1 MSAPVGPVDAALKQR
16 VHGRLLAD
24 VAGGAAASGPS
35 LRETIA
41 ELVRREAPLLT
52 EPRHSAVVEELV
64 HEVVGLGPLQPLLAD
79 PTVTEVMV
87 NAGRSVYVERA
98 GRVEPVPVTLDPA
111 TTVRLVER
119 IIGPLG
125 LRLDRAAPVVDA
137 RLPDGSRLHAVIP
150 PLAVDGPCLTIR
162 RFTAGGVDLAGFG
175 VGAAPAA
182 YLRWVVAHGTNVVVS
197 GSTSAGKTTLCNTL
211 AGAVPPT
218 ERIVTIE
225 ETAELHLP
233 LPHVIRLEA
242 RLPNAEGAGGVTV
255 RDLVRAALRMRP
267 DRLVVG
273 EVRGGEAFDLLQ
285 ACNTGHDGSLT
296 TVHANGI
303 DAVLD
308 RLTGLVLSA
317 DTGLR
322 GPAVR
327 GLIAE
332 AFDLVVHVARRD
344 GRRRVEAIGEIRR
357 AGGVVHVAPLFTRV
371 DRDLVAVG
379 PPTRATRRPDVGA
392 PDARW
397 FR

>member
-1 MSAPVGPVDAALKQR
+1 MNATASPADAALKQR

-24 VAGGAAASGPS
+24 VAVGTTAPGPS
-35 LRETIA
+35 LREVIA

-52 EPRHSAVVEELV
+52 EPRHCAVVEELV
-64 HEVVGLGPLQPLLAD
+64 HEVAGLGPLQPLLAD

-98 GRVEPVPVTLDPA
+98 GRVEPVPITLDPS

-162 RFTAGGVDLAGFG
+162 RFTAGGVDLGGFG

-182 YLRWVVAHGTNVVVS
+182 FLRWAVAHGANVVVS

-225 ETAELHLP
+225 ETAELRLP

-344 GRRRVEAIGEIRR
+344 GTRRVEAIGEIRR
-357 AGGVVHVAPLFTRV
+357 AGGVVHVVPLFTRV
-371 DRDLVAVG
+371 DRALVAVG

>member
-1 MSAPVGPVDAALKQR
+1 MSAPVAPVDAALKQR

-98 GRVEPVPVTLDPA
+98 GRVEPVPVALDPA

-182 YLRWVVAHGTNVVVS
+182 YLRWAVAHGTNVVVS

-327 GLIAE
+327 GLVAE

-357 AGGVVHVAPLFTRV
+357 AGGVVHVAPLFIRV
-371 DRDLVAVG
+371 DRDLVAFG

>member
-1 MSAPVGPVDAALKQR
+1 MNATVSPADAALKQR

-24 VAGGAAASGPS
+24 VAVGTAAPGPS
-35 LRETIA
+35 LREVIA

-52 EPRHSAVVEELV
+52 EPRHCAVVEELV
-64 HEVVGLGPLQPLLAD
+64 HEVAGLGPLQPLLAD

-98 GRVEPVPVTLDPA
+98 GRVEPVPITLDPP

-162 RFTAGGVDLAGFG
+162 RFTAGGVDLGGFG
-175 VGAAPAA
+175 VSAAPAA
-182 YLRWVVAHGTNVVVS
+182 YLRWAVAHGANVVVS

-225 ETAELHLP
+225 ETAELRLP

-344 GRRRVEAIGEIRR
+344 GTRRVQAIGEIRR
-357 AGGVVHVAPLFTRV
+357 AGGVVHVVPLFTRV
-371 DRDLVAVG
+371 DGDLVAVG